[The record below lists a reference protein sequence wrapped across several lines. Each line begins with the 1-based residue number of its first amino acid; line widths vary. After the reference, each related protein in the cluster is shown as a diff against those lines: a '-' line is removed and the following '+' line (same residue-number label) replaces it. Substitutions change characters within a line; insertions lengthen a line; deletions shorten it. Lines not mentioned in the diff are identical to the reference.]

1 MRKGLGPSRDPY
13 GMPEKIFVDV
23 ELKTV
28 ATAGDLKL
36 NRKKL
41 MGNTIKGFL
50 EIYKDDTNRFRL
62 I

>member
-1 MRKGLGPSRDPY
+1 MLKGLGPSRDPY

-28 ATAGDLKL
+28 AAARDLKL

-50 EIYKDDTNRFRL
+50 EIYKDDTNRFLL